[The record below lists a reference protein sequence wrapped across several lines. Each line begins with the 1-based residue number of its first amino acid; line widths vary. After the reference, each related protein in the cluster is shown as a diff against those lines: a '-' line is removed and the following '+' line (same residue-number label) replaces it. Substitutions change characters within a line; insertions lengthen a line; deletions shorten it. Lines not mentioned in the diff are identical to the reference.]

1 MLKLLAD
8 EDTNPEILVQL
19 RRHLPGIDAVDV
31 RDVGLGQTPDPV
43 ILQWA
48 ADNDRV
54 VVSHDKSSMRKF
66 AEDRVREGLPM
77 RGLIL
82 VHQESPIGTVV
93 LSLIQFATRWQVM
106 VDGQV
111 AFVRAHS
118 RFP

>member
-8 EDTNPEILVQL
+8 EDTNPELLVQL
-19 RRHLPGIDAVDV
+19 RRHLPGIDAVHV
-31 RDVGLGQTPDPV
+31 RDIGLDRTPDPV

-48 ADNDRV
+48 VDNDRV
-54 VVSHDKSSMRKF
+54 LVSHDKSTMRKF
-66 AEDRVREGLPM
+66 VEDRIREGLPM

-82 VHQESPIGTVV
+82 VHQESPIGTVIHQ
-93 LSLIQFATRWQVM
+93 LIQFVTRWQVK

>member
-8 EDTNPEILVQL
+8 EDTNPELLVQL
-19 RRHLPGIDAVDV
+19 RRHLPSIDAVHV
-31 RDVGLGQTPDPV
+31 RDIGLDRTPDPV

-48 ADNDRV
+48 VDNDRV
-54 VVSHDKSSMRKF
+54 LVSHDKSTMRKF
-66 AEDRVREGLPM
+66 VEDRIREGLPM

-82 VHQESPIGTVV
+82 VHQESPIGTVIHQ
-93 LSLIQFATRWQVM
+93 LIQFVTRWQVM

>member
-1 MLKLLAD
+1 MLKLLTD
-8 EDTNPEILVQL
+8 EDTNPELVVQL

-31 RDVGLGQTPDPV
+31 REVGLAQTPDPV

-77 RGLIL
+77 PGLIL
-82 VHQESPIGTVV
+82 GHQESPMGTVV
-93 LSLIQFATRWQVM
+93 RSIVQLVTRWQILV
-106 VDGQV
+106 VGQV
-111 AFVRAHS
+111 TFVRAHS
-118 RFP
+118 QFP